1 MHPLTLQP
9 DIAAVI
15 PKIIAVLVIAV
26 LIFKTILIVREASAA
41 VIERFGKF
49 QSIRFS
55 GLSVMIPFID
65 SKASIV
71 NLRVQQLDVT
81 VETKTLDNVF
91 VNLQVSVQYQV
102 REEYVKEAYY
112 SLQNAKNQIAS
123 YVFDDVRAEV
133 PKLELDDVFA
143 KKEDIAIAVQ
153 SNIAESMAEYGYSII
168 KALITDIDPD
178 SKVKDAMNRINAAK
192 RDREA
197 AEEEGEAQKIMIVK
211 EAEAEAE
218 SKRLSGEGI
227 AQQRLEIVRGFKE
240 SVEDFKK
247 SLDTVTHEEIMQFV
261 LMTQYFDT
269 IKDIGANSKNSSI
282 LMPHSPGGMK
292 EFQNQ
297 IISGTYVG
305 NAMTENESDAN
316 KESDKE

>member
-9 DIAAVI
+9 DIAEAI

-292 EFQNQ
+292 EFQDQ
-297 IISGTYVG
+297 IISGTYIG
-305 NAMTENESDAN
+305 NTMSENES
-316 KESDKE
+316 ESKKDSNNE

>member
-1 MHPLTLQP
+1 MRPFILQP
-9 DIAAVI
+9 DIAEAI
-15 PKIIAVLVIAV
+15 PMIITVLVFAII
-26 LIFKTILIVREASAA
+26 IFKTVLIVREASAA

-102 REEYVKEAYY
+102 RTEYVKEAYY

-153 SNIAESMAEYGYSII
+153 NNIAESMADYGYSIV

-305 NAMTENESDAN
+305 NSMSENESESKEKSDN
-316 KESDKE
+316 K